1 MQGSD
6 RPKPCKTF
14 TVFFRRMP
22 NFGSDVRSG
31 GEIMI
36 KSTKSGCE
44 ILELQPEGEGRGR
57 GPMQLF
63 TTVAMNK
70 QKAVMHHGLSIAFVM
85 VLKNRLID
93 GQNMLHESNDCYSR
107 SEKSQRAR
115 SSV

>member
-1 MQGSD
+1 
-6 RPKPCKTF
+6 
-14 TVFFRRMP
+14 MP

-31 GEIMI
+31 GEIMV
-36 KSTKSGCE
+36 KSTKSGCSKSSNCS
-44 ILELQPEGEGRGR
+44 QKARR

-63 TTVAMNK
+63 TTAAMNK
-70 QKAVMHHGLSIAFVM
+70 QKTVMHHGLSIAFVM

>member
-1 MQGSD
+1 
-6 RPKPCKTF
+6 
-14 TVFFRRMP
+14 MP

-31 GEIMI
+31 GEIMV
-36 KSTKSGCE
+36 KSTKRGCSKSSNCSQKARGE
-44 ILELQPEGEGRGR
+44 EGG
-57 GPMQLF
+57 QF

-70 QKAVMHHGLSIAFVM
+70 QKTVMHHGLSIAFVM

-93 GQNMLHESNDCYSR
+93 GQNMLHESNDRYSR